1 MPFVAD
7 ALITLAWAFDE
18 VHPRAVLARERLR
31 TDEAVRPEPVVVRA
45 AQWLVMG
52 ERRGRLTEGD
62 TAIFL
67 RSIGRLAVTVDGVP
81 DETAVL
87 TLAPLSVDGLRC
99 RVSRAGAERN
109 SAASNLGWRASQ
121 VLHKARKW
129 HRSAMALRKPFNSL
143 LGGLGNLLD
152 AFLRDQRLN
161 SLSVV
166 PEWSKFALPG
176 YFPVEQGS
184 QRWGGRA
191 SH

>member
-1 MPFVAD
+1 MRGISIDAIRRRRIDYAGLGFRRSPPKGGIGARTAAD
-7 ALITLAWAFDE
+7 
-18 VHPRAVLARERLR
+18 RRSR
-31 TDEAVRPEPVVVRA
+31 RPEPVVVRA

-109 SAASNLGWRASQ
+109 SAASNLGWRA
-121 VLHKARKW
+121 HKCCTRRESGIDRQW
-129 HRSAMALRKPFNSL
+129 RCVSHLIPC
-143 LGGLGNLLD
+143 
-152 AFLRDQRLN
+152 
-161 SLSVV
+161 SVV
-166 PEWSKFALPG
+166 
-176 YFPVEQGS
+176 
-184 QRWGGRA
+184 
-191 SH
+191 